1 MTRMHLLLLIDRLEE
16 IVAKSPRFAGR
27 SLVSTDEILEL
38 VDKIR
43 ATLPEEIQQAE
54 TLMTQRDEYLKEVQ
68 AEAEKIKSNAKL
80 YVDQAISQDI
90 IVERAQE
97 EADRRIRE
105 AEEAASQIETES
117 HQYAHRILEQL
128 EETLDKTLRVV
139 RKGKE
144 ELLNTHKF

>member
-43 ATLPEEIQQAE
+43 ATLPEKIQQAE